1 MPARAVHFP
10 GGAGRL
16 ALPPGV
22 PAASAVLVSCFAC
35 LGRSPGPERLV
46 RALVS
51 RGFAVLRLDFTE
63 VPVNATAAGHPD
75 TLPSVD
81 TVVAASAWLSAHAP
95 APRLLVGH
103 SLGGTAVAAAL
114 PRLPDVAAVA
124 LVNAPAGARD
134 VLALLSPREREAG
147 EGELR
152 LEPGRLRLKRDFL
165 AAIDADVV
173 AKALGAF
180 PGALLVLHAPEDRY
194 VGWDNA
200 RRLAACARRPA
211 SLVTLDGAD
220 HFLSRPA
227 DADYAADVLGP
238 WAVRHVAPLRER
250 AEPLP
255 EGQVEVREASE
266 GGLAQDIRVGPHW
279 LRADEPLTLGGQD
292 SGPTPYG
299 LLAAALGAC
308 TSMTVRM
315 YADRLGW
322 PLTGVRVRLSHDK
335 VHAKDGAEC
344 ESRVGRVDRLERLV
358 RLEGPLTEEQRT
370 QLLRIADFCPVHRT
384 LESKV
389 DVRTRWDDSSTE

>member
-1 MPARAVHFP
+1 MPVQEVHFP

-16 ALPPGV
+16 ESPPGA

-35 LGRSPGPERLV
+35 LGHSPGPEALA

-63 VPVNATAAGHPD
+63 VPPGTPAAEHPD

-81 TVVAASAWLSAHAP
+81 TVVAASAWLSARAP
-95 APRLLVGH
+95 VPRLLVGH

-124 LVNAPAGARD
+124 LVNAPAGAKD

-147 EGELR
+147 EGALH
-152 LEPGRLRLKRDFL
+152 LKPGRLKLKRDFL
-165 AAIDADVV
+165 AAIDDGAVSR
-173 AKALGAF
+173 ALGAF
-180 PGALLVLHAPEDRY
+180 PGALLVMHAPEDRF
-194 VGWDNA
+194 VGLDNA
-200 RRLAACARRPA
+200 RRLVACARRPA
-211 SLVTLDGAD
+211 SLVVLEGAD
-220 HFLSRPA
+220 HFLARPA
-227 DADYAADVLGP
+227 DAAFAADMLGP
-238 WAVRHVAPLRER
+238 WAVRHIAPLRER
-250 AEPLP
+250 AAPLP

-266 GGLAQDIRVGPHW
+266 GGLAQDVRVGPHW
-279 LRADEPLTLGGQD
+279 LRADEPLALGGQD

-315 YADRLGW
+315 YADRQGW
-322 PLTGVRVRLSHDK
+322 PLTRVRVRLSHDK

-358 RLEGPLTEEQRT
+358 RLEGPLTEEQRAT
-370 QLLRIADFCPVHRT
+370 LLRIADLCPVHRT

-389 DVRTRWDDSSTE
+389 DVRTRRDDSSTE